1 MYNSLT
7 NCSLWFQIGY
17 LLYSKISIDSF
28 ISYILDLNN
37 HHTYMV
43 KCNHGANFVLE
54 LLGDQPHNVTQQLS
68 DRELKHE

>member
-7 NCSLWFQIGY
+7 NCDFRLCLSF
-17 LLYSKISIDSF
+17 YSKISIDSF
-28 ISYILDLNN
+28 ISSILVLNN

-43 KCNHGANFVLE
+43 KCDHGANFVLE
-54 LLGDQPHNVTQQLS
+54 LVDQSHDVTRQLS